1 MSKHDSEGVTAGF
14 IQRVLFIL
22 LIVALSALA
31 LKLVSIWLLIFGA
44 IIVAVILRAVSEPLI
59 RYLKVPEP
67 VSILLALVILIAG
80 LTGAFYFF
88 GWQISRQI
96 EDLWQQMPAAWDRL
110 EVQINGTPTGT
121 FVHEQIDSLGQKA
134 GQLISMA
141 PKIAGEVFATL
152 ANLVVAIVGGIF
164 LAMRPG
170 SYRDGIVMLFPKSQR
185 ALTKECLNDSGKSLQ
200 MWLLAQAFSMVLVGS
215 LTAIGLSIVGVESAL
230 ALGLIS
236 GLAQFVPIVG
246 PIVSA
251 GPGLLLA
258 GSEGLPTFLWALA
271 IYVGVS
277 QLESNVITPMV
288 QKHVASIPTVVT
300 LFAVIAFGTL
310 LGPMGIL
317 FATPLTVVI
326 YTLVLKLYVGKVLD
340 DPISAARAE
349 PDTKETKTPGIFGF
363 LKGLR
368 R

>member
-1 MSKHDSEGVTAGF
+1 MSRHDSDGVTAGF

-121 FVHEQIDSLGQKA
+121 IVHEQIDSLGQKA

-170 SYRDGIVMLFPKSQR
+170 SYRDGIVTLFPKSQR

-258 GSEGLPTFLWALA
+258 GSEGLPTFLWALL

-340 DPISAARAE
+340 DPLSAARAE
-349 PDTKETKTPGIFGF
+349 PDIKDGKTPGIFGF
-363 LKGLR
+363 LKGLKK
-368 R
+368 

>member
-1 MSKHDSEGVTAGF
+1 MKFRNIGSQPYDLTLMKA
-14 IQRVLFIL
+14 
-22 LIVALSALA
+22 
-31 LKLVSIWLLIFGA
+31 IW
-44 IIVAVILRAVSEPLI
+44 
-59 RYLKVPEP
+59 
-67 VSILLALVILIAG
+67 
-80 LTGAFYFF
+80 
-88 GWQISRQI
+88 
-96 EDLWQQMPAAWDRL
+96 
-110 EVQINGTPTGT
+110 
-121 FVHEQIDSLGQKA
+121 
-134 GQLISMA
+134 
-141 PKIAGEVFATL
+141 

-185 ALTKECLNDSGKSLQ
+185 DLTKECLNDSGKSLQ
-200 MWLLAQAFSMVLVGS
+200 MWLVAQTFSMVLVGT
-215 LTAIGLSIVGVESAL
+215 LTAIGLSNVGVDSAL

-340 DPISAARAE
+340 DPMGAARAE
-349 PDTKETKTPGIFGF
+349 PDAGKGKAPGVMGF
-363 LKGLR
+363 LKGLGKAR
-368 R
+368 